1 MRLSL
6 TYEGVKQPM
15 PDYDI
20 YRKYKFHAD
29 NPTQAM
35 KQLFDALDA
44 KTDEDHHIS
53 DSVREADEQPAK
65 HKPAAW
71 TDSVKKQILGK

>member
-1 MRLSL
+1 
-6 TYEGVKQPM
+6 M

-20 YRKYKFHAD
+20 YRKYKFQAA

-35 KQLFDALDA
+35 KKLFEAFDA

-53 DSVREADEQPAK
+53 DSVRESDEQTTK
-65 HKPAAW
+65 SKPAAW